1 MSNILKQKV
10 GILGGGQLGKM
21 LVQAGSKLG
30 YPLYILEKNKDF
42 PTPKIW
48 PNVIYGDFTRYED
61 VMAFGSEMDIITVEI
76 EAVNTQALHDLVA
89 QGKKVYPQ
97 PDILDTIKD
106 KGLQKSFYQ
115 DSGFPT
121 SDFILSADKSE
132 VLSLIES
139 GNIKLPFVQKSRT
152 DGYDGK
158 GVTIIKAESDFDQI
172 FDVPSVIEDLVD
184 IETEISIIVARNP
197 KGEVQSFPAV
207 EMMFHPTANLVEFLI
222 SPSKISEDLQERCKR
237 ISEALVQ
244 KMGIVGLLAVELF
257 VTKSGEVLI
266 NEVAPRPHNSG
277 HHTIEANATSQY
289 EQHIRAIMNLPLGKT
304 DILSPVAMV
313 NILGHPD
320 HTGDASYD
328 GLEECL
334 QIPEA
339 HIHLYGKTTTKPFR
353 KMGHATVV
361 ARSLEDAI
369 KRARILKDRLHV
381 ISK

>member
-1 MSNILKQKV
+1 MSNILEQKV

-30 YPLYILEKNKDF
+30 YPLHILEKNKDF
-42 PTPKIW
+42 PTPQIW
-48 PNVIYGDFTRYED
+48 PHVIYGDFTQYED

-76 EAVNTQALHDLVA
+76 EAVNTRALHDLVA

-106 KGLQKSFYQ
+106 KGLQKDFYQ
-115 DSGFPT
+115 ESGFPT
-121 SDFILSADKSE
+121 SSYILVQDKAE
-132 VLSLIES
+132 VLELINTGKLS
-139 GNIKLPFVQKSRT
+139 LPFVQKSRT

-158 GVTIIKAESDFDQI
+158 GVTVIRTESDFESI

-184 IETEISIIVARNP
+184 IQTEISIIVARNP
-197 KGEVQSFPAV
+197 KGEIKSFPAV

-222 SPSKISEDLQERCKR
+222 SPSKISEELQIKCKR

-257 VTKSGEVLI
+257 VTNSDEVLI

-289 EQHIRAIMNLPLGKT
+289 EQHIRAILNLPLGET
-304 DILSPVAMV
+304 EILSPAAMV

-320 HTGDASYD
+320 HTGEASYD

-339 HIHLYGKTTTKPFR
+339 HIHLYGKTTTKPYR

-369 KRARILKDRLHV
+369 KRARILKDRLQV